1 MSIAAPLSAAARIN
15 GSDRCVARWRASA
28 ASVRTTSGRKRVSLQ
43 IRAYACTIGMPSW
56 TRRSEDR
63 RYDPI
68 AGLAE
73 DDPADRRR
81 QQREQQHVL
90 PAHPGEGIHVHR
102 RRHRQDQRV
111 ERREQRDRSADLA
124 ERVGPSLAVSE
135 AVRRAQVRERVRR
148 RVGAAVAERDERD
161 RANQRDRDDQG
172 RRDRRGAAIARRPA
186 GRSGATPSA
195 SLGPAS
201 GSAEIEAIG
210 ARGYP
215 SSCGAVA
222 VRVGEGVASIIQRV
236 TSSSGGRALRPGSS
250 LVRRGAIALVL
261 VVAVGST
268 IVWATGRGADDDERP
283 NIVLIVTDDQR
294 WDTLSSMPAVERRLV
309 QGGVTFRNAFT
320 TTPSCCPARV
330 SVLTGQYSHTT
341 GVLDGSVDNAPG
353 GAPAFDDGSSLA
365 TWLDDA
371 GYRTGMVGKYL
382 NDYGELSTGYVPRDG
397 TSGSRWPIARRRS
410 ATTTTG

>member
-1 MSIAAPLSAAARIN
+1 M
-15 GSDRCVARWRASA
+15 
-28 ASVRTTSGRKRVSLQ
+28 
-43 IRAYACTIGMPSW
+43 
-56 TRRSEDR
+56 
-63 RYDPI
+63 
-68 AGLAE
+68 
-73 DDPADRRR
+73 
-81 QQREQQHVL
+81 
-90 PAHPGEGIHVHR
+90 
-102 RRHRQDQRV
+102 
-111 ERREQRDRSADLA
+111 
-124 ERVGPSLAVSE
+124 
-135 AVRRAQVRERVRR
+135 
-148 RVGAAVAERDERD
+148 GAAVAERDERD

-172 RRDRRGAAIARRPA
+172 RRDRRGAAIAAPGRPV
-186 GRSGATPSA
+186 GRDALRFARTRVGT
-195 SLGPAS
+195 GRDR
-201 GSAEIEAIG
+201 GHR

-410 ATTTTG
+410 AITTTG